1 MSPAVPKM
9 SGWLLL
15 MGLLTMTGPLAIDM
29 YLPAFPSI
37 SESLNAAPGAVER
50 TLAVY
55 LVGMAIGQLI
65 YGPAADRWGRRPPL
79 FVGLTLYVIASAAC
93 AMAQSI
99 ESLTL
104 WRFVQALGG
113 SACMVVPR
121 AVIRD
126 HYDTQQAAR
135 AMSMLM
141 LIIGVAPMLAPFLG
155 AQVLHI
161 ATWRATFGLL
171 ACAGVALFLAVLFVM
186 RETLPVEKRVRAS
199 PAGMLR
205 TYGQLLR
212 DRGFLCMALAGGLG
226 MGGLFAYV
234 TGSPH
239 VMIEVYGVTPTVFS
253 GIFALNAL
261 AMTMAAQVNAR
272 LLARRHPSKVVR
284 VALWVMPVIGLV
296 GLLLS
301 VTGAM
306 NLPILVGFLMAF
318 MAAQGFIGPNSAAL
332 ALSGQGG
339 RLGSASALLG
349 TLQFVCGTFIG
360 LLVSLWRT
368 EDATALIGIMAVAGV
383 LACTAGRLGLA
394 ALAARAAQAPAAAP
408 KVA

>member
-1 MSPAVPKM
+1 M

-37 SESLNAAPGAVER
+37 STALGAAPGAVER

-65 YGPAADRWGRRPPL
+65 YGPATDRWGRKPPL
-79 FVGLTLYVIASAAC
+79 YVGLVLYVVASAGC

-99 ESLTL
+99 ESLTI

-141 LIIGVAPMLAPFLG
+141 LIIGVAPMAAPFLG
-155 AQVLHI
+155 AQVLTI
-161 ATWRATFGLL
+161 ATWRATFAIL
-171 ACAGVALFLAVLFVM
+171 ALAGTALFCAVLFGM
-186 RETLPVEKRVRAS
+186 RETLPPARRVRSS
-199 PAGMLR
+199 PMGMLR
-205 TYGQLLR
+205 TYGELLR
-212 DRGFLCMALAGGLG
+212 DKGFLCMALAGGLG

-239 VMIEVYGVTPTVFS
+239 VLIEVYGVTPTVFS
-253 GIFALNAL
+253 GLFALNAL
-261 AMTMAAQVNAR
+261 AMTLAAQVNGR
-272 LLARRHPSKVVR
+272 LLARRHPSRIVR
-284 VALWVMPVIGLV
+284 VALWVMPATGIL

-301 VTGAM
+301 IAGLM
-306 NLPILVGFLMAF
+306 PLPVLIAFLMSF
-318 MAAQGFIGPNSAAL
+318 MAVQGFIGPNSAAL

-339 RLGSASALLG
+339 RLGAASAMLG

-368 EDATALIGIMAVAGV
+368 DSATALVGIMAVAGV
-383 LACTAGRLGLA
+383 LACVSGRIGLA
-394 ALAARAAQAPAAAP
+394 AQAAP
-408 KVA
+408 IRCLPRQPW

>member
-1 MSPAVPKM
+1 M

-37 SESLNAAPGAVER
+37 SQALGAASGAVER
-50 TLAVY
+50 TLAMY
-55 LVGMAIGQLI
+55 LIGMAIGQLV
-65 YGPAADRWGRRPPL
+65 YGPATDRWGRKPPL
-79 FVGLTLYVIASAAC
+79 YVGLALYVVASAAC

-99 ESLTL
+99 ESLTF
-104 WRFVQALGG
+104 WRFIQALGG

-141 LIIGVAPMLAPFLG
+141 LIIGVAPMAAPFLG
-155 AQVLHI
+155 AQILTI
-161 ATWRATFGLL
+161 ATWRATFAIL
-171 ACAGVALFLAVLFVM
+171 AFAGTALFLAVLFGM
-186 RETLPVEKRVRAS
+186 RETLPVERRVRAS
-199 PAGMLR
+199 PLGMLR
-205 TYGQLLR
+205 TYRDLLR
-212 DRGFLCMALAGGLG
+212 DKGFLCMALAGGLG

-239 VMIEVYGVTPTVFS
+239 VLIEVYGVTPTTFS
-253 GIFALNAL
+253 GLFAVNAL
-261 AMTMAAQVNAR
+261 AMTLAAQVNAR
-272 LLARRHPSKVVR
+272 LLAGRHPSRIVR
-284 VALWVMPVIGLV
+284 VALWVMPAIGIL
-296 GLLLS
+296 GLLLA
-301 VTGAM
+301 VTGLM
-306 NLPILVGFLMAF
+306 TLPILIVFLASF

-339 RLGSASALLG
+339 RLGAASAMLG
-349 TLQFVCGTFIG
+349 TLQFLCGTFIG

-368 EDATALIGIMAVAGV
+368 ESAIGLVGIMAVAGV
-383 LACTAGRLGLA
+383 LACVSGRLGLA
-394 ALAARAAQAPAAAP
+394 AQAARAASAPP
-408 KVA
+408 KVG